1 MLVKILLWLLCAG
14 FCSICNWN
22 SNYTKEQ
29 LLQHVR
35 KYAKINNL
43 ADLQM
48 KLQSITEMT
57 KEVKNEMYQMLVN
70 NFNYFNECI
79 DECILLH
86 F

>member
-1 MLVKILLWLLCAG
+1 VRVFVLFVIG
-14 FCSICNWN
+14 
-22 SNYTKEQ
+22 TKEQ

-70 NFNYFNECI
+70 NFNYFNEYI
-79 DECILLH
+79 DECVLLH